1 MNQMRIIFTITLFLL
16 VLPQS
21 ESFAQTIDPKV
32 YEKAYYKKPT
42 QNNWSFTANNTNELE
57 IAFTGLFLFYKFA
70 FSSQDANKC
79 SFHPSCSEYGL
90 IAVKKQGPIL
100 GILNTLDRLQ
110 RCNGLSPE
118 LYQFDQERSL
128 LIDHP

>member
-1 MNQMRIIFTITLFLL
+1 MNQMRIIFIIILFLL

-21 ESFAQTIDPKV
+21 EIIAQTLDPKAF
-32 YEKAYYKKPT
+32 EKTYYKKPT
-42 QNNWSFTANNTNELE
+42 VNNWSFTANNTNE
-57 IAFTGLFLFYKFA
+57 IQMVFTGLFLFYKFA

-118 LYQFDQERSL
+118 LYHFDQDRLL